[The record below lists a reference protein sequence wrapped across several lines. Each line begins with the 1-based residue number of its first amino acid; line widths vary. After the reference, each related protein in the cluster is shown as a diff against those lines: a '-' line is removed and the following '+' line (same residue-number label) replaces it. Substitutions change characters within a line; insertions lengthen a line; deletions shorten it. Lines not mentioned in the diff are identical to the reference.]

1 MIRVAIAEDHPE
13 MRVVLRLLI
22 RLSVDMEL
30 IWEAVNGQEALDY
43 VQRLPPDVLVMDIQM
58 PLLDGW
64 MATKKIVAMGLQ
76 TQVILISGHIGS
88 YIATKSAEVGAR
100 GFILKD
106 DLAELLP
113 QAIKAVVHGEMFF
126 RKP

>member
-1 MIRVAIAEDHPE
+1 MIRVAIAEDHSE

-30 IWEAVNGQEALDY
+30 IWEAVNGREALDN

-58 PLLDGW
+58 PLMDGW
-64 MATKKIVAMGLQ
+64 MATKKIVALGLQ
-76 TQVILISGHIGS
+76 TQVILISGYVGG

-100 GFILKD
+100 GFIIKD
-106 DLAELLP
+106 NLAERLP
-113 QAIKAVVHGEMFF
+113 LAIKAVARGETFF
-126 RKP
+126 K